1 MKIKKIIPFA
11 LLALAAVF
19 FTSCLTI
26 SVSNSNSNVEEQA
39 KSYKFIPYIAVTLDY
54 GDKNLQPAIQK
65 RIDDAVASTCL
76 TVVENLE
83 NLTEEQKKQAFDVD
97 FRFDYSDVSMKVV
110 VKLYLYDY
118 LTGRKLAEFEVSR
131 YANFEESLNQC
142 LDEIPGT
149 FTESF
154 AK

>member
-26 SVSNSNSNVEEQA
+26 SVSNSNVEEQA

-54 GDKNLQPAIQK
+54 GDKNLQSAIQK
-65 RIDDAVASTCL
+65 RIDYAVASTCL
-76 TVVENLE
+76 TVVENLGT
-83 NLTEEQKKQAFDVD
+83 LTEEQKKQAFDVD
-97 FRFDYSDVSMKVV
+97 FKFDYSDASMKAV

-131 YANFEESLNQC
+131 YANFEESLDQC

>member
-26 SVSNSNSNVEEQA
+26 SVSNSNVEEQA

-65 RIDDAVASTCL
+65 HIDDAVTSTCL

-83 NLTEEQKKQAFDVD
+83 TLTEEQKKQALTQI
-97 FRFDYSDVSMKVV
+97 SDLITAM
-110 VKLYLYDY
+110 L
-118 LTGRKLAEFEVSR
+118 
-131 YANFEESLNQC
+131 Q
-142 LDEIPGT
+142 
-149 FTESF
+149 
-154 AK
+154 

>member
-1 MKIKKIIPFA
+1 M
-11 LLALAAVF
+11 
-19 FTSCLTI
+19 
-26 SVSNSNSNVEEQA
+26 
-39 KSYKFIPYIAVTLDY
+39 
-54 GDKNLQPAIQK
+54 QPAIQK
-65 RIDDAVASTCL
+65 RIDDAEVSTCL

-83 NLTEEQKKQAFDVD
+83 TLTEEQKKQAFDVD
-97 FRFDYSDVSMKVV
+97 FRFDYSDASMKAV

-142 LDEIPGT
+142 LDKVPGT

>member
-1 MKIKKIIPFA
+1 MQ
-11 LLALAAVF
+11 L
-19 FTSCLTI
+19 
-26 SVSNSNSNVEEQA
+26 
-39 KSYKFIPYIAVTLDY
+39 
-54 GDKNLQPAIQK
+54 AIQK
-65 RIDDAVASTCL
+65 HIDDAVASTCL

-83 NLTEEQKKQAFDVD
+83 TLTEEQKKQAFDVD
-97 FRFDYSDVSMKVV
+97 FRFDYSDASMKAV

-118 LTGRKLAEFEVSR
+118 LTGKKLAEFEVSR

-142 LDEIPGT
+142 LDEVPGT

>member
-1 MKIKKIIPFA
+1 M
-11 LLALAAVF
+11 
-19 FTSCLTI
+19 
-26 SVSNSNSNVEEQA
+26 
-39 KSYKFIPYIAVTLDY
+39 
-54 GDKNLQPAIQK
+54 QPAIQK
-65 RIDDAVASTCL
+65 RIDDAEVSTCL
-76 TVVENLE
+76 TVVENLGT
-83 NLTEEQKKQAFDVD
+83 LTEEQKKQAFDVD
-97 FRFDYSDVSMKVV
+97 FRFDYSDASMEAV

-154 AK
+154 EK

>member
-1 MKIKKIIPFA
+1 M
-11 LLALAAVF
+11 
-19 FTSCLTI
+19 
-26 SVSNSNSNVEEQA
+26 
-39 KSYKFIPYIAVTLDY
+39 
-54 GDKNLQPAIQK
+54 QPAIQK

-83 NLTEEQKKQAFDVD
+83 TLTEEQKKQAFDVD
-97 FRFDYSDVSMKVV
+97 FRFDYSDASMKVV

-118 LTGRKLAEFEVSR
+118 LTGKKLAEFEVSR

-142 LDEIPGT
+142 LDKVPGT

>member
-1 MKIKKIIPFA
+1 M
-11 LLALAAVF
+11 
-19 FTSCLTI
+19 
-26 SVSNSNSNVEEQA
+26 
-39 KSYKFIPYIAVTLDY
+39 
-54 GDKNLQPAIQK
+54 QPIIQK

-76 TVVENLE
+76 TVVENLGT
-83 NLTEEQKKQAFDVD
+83 LTEEQKKQAFDVD
-97 FRFDYSDVSMKVV
+97 FKFDYSDVSMKAV

-142 LDEIPGT
+142 LDEISGT

>member
-26 SVSNSNSNVEEQA
+26 SVSNSNSM
-39 KSYKFIPYIAVTLDY
+39 L
-54 GDKNLQPAIQK
+54 KNRQ
-65 RIDDAVASTCL
+65 S
-76 TVVENLE
+76 
-83 NLTEEQKKQAFDVD
+83 LTEEQKKQAFDVD
-97 FRFDYSDVSMKVV
+97 FRFDYSDASMKAV
-110 VKLYLYDY
+110 VKFYLYDY

-142 LDEIPGT
+142 LDKVPGT

>member
-1 MKIKKIIPFA
+1 M
-11 LLALAAVF
+11 
-19 FTSCLTI
+19 
-26 SVSNSNSNVEEQA
+26 
-39 KSYKFIPYIAVTLDY
+39 
-54 GDKNLQPAIQK
+54 QPAIQK

-83 NLTEEQKKQAFDVD
+83 TLTEEQKKQAFDVD
-97 FRFDYSDVSMKVV
+97 FKFDYSDVSMKAV

-142 LDEIPGT
+142 LDEVPGT

>member
-11 LLALAAVF
+11 LLALAAAF

-65 RIDDAVASTCL
+65 RIDDAVASTCF

-83 NLTEEQKKQAFDVD
+83 TLTEEQKKQAFDVD
-97 FRFDYSDVSMKVV
+97 FRFDYSDASMKAVV
-110 VKLYLYDY
+110 QFYLYDY
-118 LTGRKLAEFEVSR
+118 LTGKKLAEFEVSR

>member
-11 LLALAAVF
+11 LLALAAAF

-65 RIDDAVASTCL
+65 RIDDAVASTCF

-83 NLTEEQKKQAFDVD
+83 TLTEEQKKQAFDVD
-97 FRFDYSDVSMKVV
+97 FRFDYSDASMKAVV
-110 VKLYLYDY
+110 QFYLYDY
-118 LTGRKLAEFEVSR
+118 LTGKKLAEFEVSR
-131 YANFEESLNQC
+131 YANFEESLNSICAVNLCC
-142 LDEIPGT
+142 LV
-149 FTESF
+149 
-154 AK
+154 

>member
-1 MKIKKIIPFA
+1 M
-11 LLALAAVF
+11 
-19 FTSCLTI
+19 
-26 SVSNSNSNVEEQA
+26 
-39 KSYKFIPYIAVTLDY
+39 
-54 GDKNLQPAIQK
+54 QPAIQK
-65 RIDDAVASTCL
+65 RIDDAEVSTCL

-83 NLTEEQKKQAFDVD
+83 TLTEEQKKQAFDVD
-97 FRFDYSDVSMKVV
+97 FRFDYSDASMKVV

-118 LTGRKLAEFEVSR
+118 LTGKKLAEFEVSR

-142 LDEIPGT
+142 LDKVPGT

>member
-1 MKIKKIIPFA
+1 M
-11 LLALAAVF
+11 
-19 FTSCLTI
+19 
-26 SVSNSNSNVEEQA
+26 
-39 KSYKFIPYIAVTLDY
+39 
-54 GDKNLQPAIQK
+54 QPAIQK
-65 RIDDAVASTCL
+65 HIDDAVASTCL

-83 NLTEEQKKQAFDVD
+83 TLTEEQKKQAFDVD
-97 FRFDYSDVSMKVV
+97 FKFDYSDASMKVV

-118 LTGRKLAEFEVSR
+118 LTGRKLAEFEVSL